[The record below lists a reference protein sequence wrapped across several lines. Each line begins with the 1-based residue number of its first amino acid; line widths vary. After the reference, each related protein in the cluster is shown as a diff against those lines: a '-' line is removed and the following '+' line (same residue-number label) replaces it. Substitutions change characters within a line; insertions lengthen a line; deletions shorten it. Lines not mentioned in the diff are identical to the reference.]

1 MLNEKY
7 FSALNS
13 FDSDSYFKL
22 LVIVAG
28 ADGNICESELAFLQ
42 DQAKLMD
49 YDLQAVLNKGLNL
62 SDIKVQG
69 ISIVTKKIVI
79 RDCISL
85 AHIDGVYDK
94 NESEKIQEIGKTL
107 GIVPE
112 DIDKINEWL
121 LEYWAII
128 EKGEELLTA

>member
-49 YDLQAVLNKGLNL
+49 YDLHAVLNKGLNL

-94 NESEKIQEIGKTL
+94 NESEKIH
-107 GIVPE
+107 
-112 DIDKINEWL
+112 
-121 LEYWAII
+121 
-128 EKGEELLTA
+128 EKCVRIYFRRRCSRSIKYVLHVVTTIFSR